1 MVLPLLKTVTDQV
14 LPYSKVG
21 INIITVSVS
30 FTSVVPECL
39 EIPAMH
45 KLPRWLT
52 PTTHSLHCRELIRAN
67 LSTMYQTSQ
76 CGKNGRRIKSPP
88 PSLCQALAGLAHRP
102 LALLRCWASQASARQ
117 VRVSGDKRTNRKTVV
132 PLHKAPT
139 CIVYKYCEIYLAD
152 KCDKFNTVSDNHF
165 NGLVSRL
172 LRSIN
177 LSINQSEKDQSDQ
190 SNKCY
195 CETTIKVRWYF

>member
-1 MVLPLLKTVTDQV
+1 MTTLIKNMVLPLLKTVTDHV

-30 FTSVVPECL
+30 FTSIVPECL

-76 CGKNGRRIKSPP
+76 CGKNGRRIKPPP

-102 LALLRCWASQASARQ
+102 LALLRCWASQESARQ

-177 LSINQSEKDQSDQ
+177 QSINQKRIRV
-190 SNKCY
+190 
-195 CETTIKVRWYF
+195 TKVTNVTARPL

>member
-30 FTSVVPECL
+30 FTSIVPECL

-76 CGKNGRRIKSPP
+76 CGKNGRRIKPPP

-102 LALLRCWASQASARQ
+102 LALLRCWASQESARQ

-152 KCDKFNTVSDNHF
+152 KCDKFNTV
-165 NGLVSRL
+165 
-172 LRSIN
+172 
-177 LSINQSEKDQSDQ
+177 
-190 SNKCY
+190 
-195 CETTIKVRWYF
+195 

>member
-1 MVLPLLKTVTDQV
+1 MVLPLLKTVTDHV

-30 FTSVVPECL
+30 FTGIVPECL

-76 CGKNGRRIKSPP
+76 CGKNGRRIKPPP

-177 LSINQSEKDQSDQ
+177 QSVNQKRIRV
-190 SNKCY
+190 
-195 CETTIKVRWYF
+195 TKVTNVTARLL

>member
-1 MVLPLLKTVTDQV
+1 MTTLIKNMVLPLLKTVTDHV

-30 FTSVVPECL
+30 FTGIVPECL

-76 CGKNGRRIKSPP
+76 CGKNGRRIKPPP

-177 LSINQSEKDQSDQ
+177 QSVNQKRIRV
-190 SNKCY
+190 
-195 CETTIKVRWYF
+195 TKVTNVTARLL

>member
-1 MVLPLLKTVTDQV
+1 
-14 LPYSKVG
+14 
-21 INIITVSVS
+21 
-30 FTSVVPECL
+30 
-39 EIPAMH
+39 MH

-76 CGKNGRRIKSPP
+76 CGKNGRRIKPPP

-177 LSINQSEKDQSDQ
+177 QSINQSEKDQSDQ